1 MGADMTDRTC
11 VSDLVLMLLML
22 VVCGLVVWW
31 IHVDATEHDEHDPD
45 DWP

>member
-31 IHVDATEHDEHDPD
+31 IHVDSTEHDEHDPD